1 MDSDAGYLS
10 GAALLILLL
19 LFDFI
24 MTAFASALH
33 HISDTEL
40 QPAFSEQEKP
50 PDEISAL
57 REQSARLKH
66 TCWLLHAVLPCG
78 KFRTGDAGTQ
88 KCRTLG
94 YAPLSSGGEDSCAFI
109 AVYLCDDS
117 PL

>member
-66 TCWLLHAVLPCG
+66 T
-78 KFRTGDAGTQ
+78 GDAGTQ

>member
-66 TCWLLHAVLPCG
+66 TCRRCWDAKMPYTGLRAVIVWRGGFLRFYRRLP
-78 KFRTGDAGTQ
+78 
-88 KCRTLG
+88 L
-94 YAPLSSGGEDSCAFI
+94 
-109 AVYLCDDS
+109 
-117 PL
+117 